1 MLSDQDVQIIKE
13 LQNGLPLAGRPYKI
27 IGDRLKMSEE
37 ELINRVRHLIE
48 NGIIRRFGAAVRHQD
63 LGFKANAMVVWDVPD
78 DNVNDVGGKM
88 AGFRE
93 VTHCYQRPRYPK
105 WPYNL
110 FTMVHGRSREECAKI
125 AGEISQAVG
134 ISGYELLFST
144 AELKKISMR
153 YFE

>member
-1 MLSDQDVQIIKE
+1 MLSEQDVQIIKE

-27 IGDRLKMSEE
+27 IADRLKMSEE
-37 ELINRVRHLIE
+37 ELINRVRVLIE

-78 DNVNDVGGKM
+78 DNANDVGGKM

-93 VTHCYQRPRYPK
+93 VTHCYQRPRYPN

-110 FTMVHGRSREECAKI
+110 FTMVHGRSREECARI
-125 AGEISQAVG
+125 AGEISRAVG
-134 ISGYELLFST
+134 VDRYELLFST

>member
-1 MLSDQDVQIIKE
+1 MLSDLDVQIIKE

-37 ELINRVRHLIE
+37 ELIKRVRVLIE

-78 DNVNDVGGKM
+78 DNINDVGGKM

>member
-1 MLSDQDVQIIKE
+1 MLSDLDVQIIKE

-37 ELINRVRHLIE
+37 ELINRVRVLIE

-78 DNVNDVGGKM
+78 DNINDVGGKM

-105 WPYNL
+105 WPYSL
-110 FTMVHGRSREECAKI
+110 FTMVHGRSREECARI